1 MAIRIIVDANP
12 IISALIGGISRNV
25 FFDKRFE
32 FLTTEFT
39 LNEVKKYIPTI
50 SKKSGINEEEINYAL
65 RLLPIIVVFRE
76 EYEKYILEA
85 ERWIAEIDKK
95 CMANLMFK
103 GNLWRKFP
111 LAPALLLLFF
121 FGITSKIFATEFKIG
136 EPIFVP
142 QAFLPSD
149 TLIAYIF
156 PISVPI

>member
-95 CMANLMFK
+95 DVHILALALSTTK
-103 GNLWRKFP
+103 ILWSEDKHF
-111 LAPALLLLFF
+111 A
-121 FGITSKIFATEFKIG
+121 GIEAELSTGVSPVA
-136 EPIFVP
+136 
-142 QAFLPSD
+142 
-149 TLIAYIF
+149 
-156 PISVPI
+156 

>member
-95 CMANLMFK
+95 DVHI
-103 GNLWRKFP
+103 
-111 LAPALLLLFF
+111 LALALSTTKISH
-121 FGITSKIFATEFKIG
+121 FGQRQLRHLEAELSTGVSPVA
-136 EPIFVP
+136 
-142 QAFLPSD
+142 
-149 TLIAYIF
+149 
-156 PISVPI
+156 